1 MASRKPKADDGA
13 APTTSIPAPSTSY
26 VVLRKG
32 TEEDVWR
39 IAHGGVPARSDV
51 EAIKAATAEL
61 DAEGRTGTFVAV
73 PARSFR
79 PRTRSVETVEKD
91 RWT

>member
-1 MASRKPKADDGA
+1 MAPRKPKADDGA
-13 APTTSIPAPSTSY
+13 PAAHNPAPSTSY
-26 VVLRKG
+26 VVLRQRA
-32 TEEDVWR
+32 EDGWLIVVDK
-39 IAHGGVPARSDV
+39 VPARSDV